1 MVPIKVDG
9 VIACVWSA
17 VWLNSAGVTALM
29 MLLVMVM
36 W

>member
-9 VIACVWSA
+9 VITCVWPG
-17 VWLNSAGVTALM
+17 LNSTGVTVTALM

>member
-9 VIACVWSA
+9 VIACVWPG
-17 VWLNSAGVTALM
+17 LNSTGVTGLM

>member
-9 VIACVWSA
+9 VIACVWPA

-29 MLLVMVM
+29 MLVMVM

>member
-9 VIACVWSA
+9 VIACVWPA
-17 VWLNSAGVTALM
+17 AWLNSTGVTALM